1 LTDVNQGAS
10 SVPAGGNPP
19 STHAGI
25 NPDRMKMEPKNI
37 STNTAAGN
45 PNPKLQQ
52 KQNTSGQVPVS
63 RVAVASTGENKAG
76 ASTVP
81 PAPVS
86 SVSKVPPVPVA
97 NKDSEGKEGEPVK
110 NVPLGEKLLN
120 KGLISKDQLET
131 ALTEQKNQP
140 KGKKKM
146 LGAVLI
152 DMGFITESTLGEV
165 LTESSGVK
173 IFDIKKTVLDP
184 NLIQKVPK
192 DVAMR
197 SKAVP
202 VAMEDGAV
210 RVAITD
216 IYNILAID
224 QIRKYFPRTLKIV
237 PVYAPESDLLEIIDQ
252 YYGYETSISGILREI
267 ETGISDKDKQ
277 INGEMDGYINPTVRL
292 VDAILVDAI
301 KRGASDIHLEPEGN
315 FVRLRYRI
323 DGKLIQVRSFHKD
336 YWPAVVVRIK
346 IMSGMNIAET
356 RNPQDGRTSYFV
368 LGRDIDFRV
377 ATHPTVFGENIVLR
391 ILDKRKSLVP
401 LEQLGLSEK
410 NEILLRKLLKRPE
423 GIIIVTGPTG
433 SGKTTTLYSILNLIN
448 EVDVNIMTL
457 ENPVEYQLSMIRQ
470 SDIKEDKGM
479 DFVDGIKSLMRQ
491 DPDIIFVGEVRD
503 EATASMAIRAAMT
516 GHKVFTT
523 LHTNDAVGA
532 IPRLVDIGIPPHLLG
547 GSLICVIA
555 QRLLRKLCLNC
566 RQADHI
572 TEEESK
578 IYRVDPSRKI
588 RIFRRKGCEECMHTG
603 YKGRIAVHEIFP
615 CDKGLDELISTGA
628 SRRTMVQYAAE
639 KGFVPMVNDGIKKA
653 LAGITDLDEL
663 IRTVDMTERL

>member
-1 LTDVNQGAS
+1 MTDLNQGAS

-19 STHAGI
+19 RTHAGI
-25 NPDRMKMEPKNI
+25 NPDRMKTEPKNI
-37 STNTAAGN
+37 STNIAAGN

-52 KQNTSGQVPVS
+52 KQNTLGQVPVS
-63 RVAVASTGENKAG
+63 KGSGGNISENKAQS
-76 ASTVP
+76 STVP
-81 PAPVS
+81 PAPIS
-86 SVSKVPPVPVA
+86 SGSKVPPMPVA
-97 NKDSEGKEGEPVK
+97 TKDSEGKEGEPVK

>member
-1 LTDVNQGAS
+1 
-10 SVPAGGNPP
+10 
-19 STHAGI
+19 
-25 NPDRMKMEPKNI
+25 MEPKNI

>member
-1 LTDVNQGAS
+1 
-10 SVPAGGNPP
+10 
-19 STHAGI
+19 
-25 NPDRMKMEPKNI
+25 M
-37 STNTAAGN
+37 
-45 PNPKLQQ
+45 
-52 KQNTSGQVPVS
+52 
-63 RVAVASTGENKAG
+63 
-76 ASTVP
+76 
-81 PAPVS
+81 
-86 SVSKVPPVPVA
+86 PVA
-97 NKDSEGKEGEPVK
+97 TKDSEGKEGEPVK